1 MFMQEVVMT
10 DVVRSQTDVKFSG
23 YSCPSK
29 GKTLGAVDYHPKTLK
44 DWDVE
49 IAISHCGICHSD
61 IHLIDNDWG
70 NTVYPFIPGHEI
82 IGQVRAIGH
91 AVKHLS
97 IGDRVGVGW
106 QCGVCFSCDLCTSGY
121 ENLCPQ
127 SQPTCVGRNGGYA
140 NGIRVD
146 SRFAFPIPSVL
157 TSENAAPLLCGG
169 ITVYSPFREYDVKPK
184 DKVAIVGVGGLGH
197 LAVQFARAMGCEV
210 TAVSHSANKEDEA
223 RSLGAH
229 RFINSSNTSLMS
241 QAKGSFDFVLST
253 VSVDV
258 NWQMYLDLLS
268 PNGTLC
274 FVGAPP
280 TQINLQLMD
289 VLMGQKRVCGSV
301 IGSPHRIKEMLR
313 FAARHDIQAMT
324 ELYSIGQVNE
334 ALDRV
339 REGKVRYRAV
349 LEMH

>member
-1 MFMQEVVMT
+1 MT
-10 DVVRSQTDVKFSG
+10 DVVNTQTGIKFSG
-23 YSCPSK
+23 FSCPSQ
-29 GKTLGAVDYHPKTLK
+29 GSSLAPLNYQPEGLK

-61 IHLIDNDWG
+61 IHLIDNDWK

-82 IGQVRAIGH
+82 VGTVRSVGN
-91 AVKHLS
+91 AVKHLQ

-106 QCGVCFSCDLCTSGY
+106 QCGVCFTCDLCTSGY
-121 ENLCPQ
+121 ENLCLN

-146 SRFAFPIPSVL
+146 SRFAFPIPSSL
-157 TSENAAPLLCGG
+157 SSENAAPLLCGG

-184 DKVAIVGVGGLGH
+184 DRVAIVGVGGLGH

-210 TAVSHSANKEDEA
+210 TAISHSADKEDEC

-229 RFINSSNTSLMS
+229 RFINSSNQDLMS
-241 QAKGSFDFVLST
+241 QANGYFDFVLST
-253 VSVDV
+253 VSVDLD
-258 NWQMYLDLLS
+258 WQKYVDILK

-280 TQINLQLMD
+280 SKVDIRLMD
-289 VLMGQKRVCGSV
+289 IIMGQRRVSGSA
-301 IGSPHRIKEMLR
+301 IGSPGRIKEMLA
-313 FAARHDIQAMT
+313 FAARNDVQAMT
-324 ELYSIGQVNE
+324 ELFPISRVNE

-339 REGKVRYRAV
+339 RHGKVRYRAV
-349 LEMH
+349 LEM